1 MKDETAMRLQAW
13 VDGDASAPPPAE
25 VAALLERDPEA
36 RALAA
41 ELRMTRDALRE
52 GEPVQT
58 VPETREFYWSKI
70 ERAIAREQDR
80 AVEAPAIRPS
90 GWLLRWLAPAGILA
104 MLALLV
110 ASPVLRGRPGLGGR
124 PMAEIDSPLDD
135 LSSFSFRS
143 ESEGMTVVWV
153 NTK

>member
-1 MKDETAMRLQAW
+1 MKDETAIKLQAW

-36 RALAA
+36 KAVVAM
-41 ELRMTRDALRE
+41 LRVTRDVLRE
-52 GEPVQT
+52 GEPPMT
-58 VPETREFYWSKI
+58 LPETREFYWSKI
-70 ERAIAREQDR
+70 ERAIVREQVREEQPPSIRR
-80 AVEAPAIRPS
+80 A

-135 LSSFSFRS
+135 LSSFTFRS

>member
-1 MKDETAMRLQAW
+1 MNDETAMKLQAW

-25 VAALLERDPEA
+25 VAALLERDSEA
-36 RALAA
+36 RALVAT
-41 ELRMTRDALRE
+41 LRLTREALRE
-52 GEPVQT
+52 GEPHLK

-70 ERAIAREQDR
+70 ERVIVREQVR
-80 AVEAPAIRPS
+80 AEERPPIRPA

-135 LSSFSFRS
+135 LSSFTFRS